1 MNFILLNVLNSNLI
15 KTVTNTITT
24 DQWGQVNYT
33 TVGTPSGRIIISAV
47 VCDTPSMYCVCASSI
62 RVYKAST
69 TAAEHIPAANTS
81 VKIRVAYI

>member
-33 TVGTPSGRIIISAV
+33 EVGTPRGSNIISAV

-62 RVYKAST
+62 RVYKAAT
-69 TAAEHIPAANTS
+69 TAEEHIPAANTS
-81 VKIRVAYI
+81 VKIKVSYL